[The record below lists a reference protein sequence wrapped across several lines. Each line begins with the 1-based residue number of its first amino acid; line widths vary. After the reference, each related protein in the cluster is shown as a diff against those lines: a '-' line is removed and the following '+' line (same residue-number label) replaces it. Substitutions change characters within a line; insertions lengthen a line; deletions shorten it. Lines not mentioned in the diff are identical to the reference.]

1 VRDLA
6 AAVLTFVLLTAPVAA
21 LAQPAGQ
28 AHRIGYL
35 SSLSASG
42 GRSQF
47 EAFRQ
52 GLRDLGYVEGRTIAI
67 EARWAE
73 GNYERLPN
81 LARELIGLNLEL
93 IVSAG
98 GPPAARAVKSATTTI
113 PVIFV
118 SGSAVA
124 AGIVS
129 SIARPGGNV
138 TGFEILAEEL
148 DTKRLELIKETLP
161 RAARVAVL
169 WNPGNLEAKLQ
180 RQPLEAAAQA
190 QGIRLRFVEARLPG
204 QIELAFTVMARE
216 RADVVLVSADPML
229 TSEYRRVVELA
240 ARTRLPAVYPFRSAA
255 EAGGLMSYGT
265 DLSAVYRSAATY
277 VDKILSGAKPADLPV
292 QQPTKFELVINMK
305 TANALG
311 LTIPPTV
318 LLRADQVLE

>member
-1 VRDLA
+1 MRDLA
-6 AAVLTFVLLTAPVAA
+6 AGVLTVVLLTAPFAA
-21 LAQPAGQ
+21 LAQPAGK

-52 GLRDLGYVEGRTIAI
+52 GLRDLGYVEGRTIFI

-81 LARELIGLNLEL
+81 LARELVGLNLEL

-98 GPPAARAVKSATTTI
+98 GPPAARALKSATTTI
-113 PVIFV
+113 PVVFV

-138 TGFEILAEEL
+138 TGFEIFAEAL

-169 WNPGNLEAKLQ
+169 WNPGNVEAKLQ

-216 RADVVLVSADPML
+216 RADVVLVSADPMF
-229 TSEYRRVVELA
+229 TSEYRRVVEMA
-240 ARTRLPAVYPFRSAA
+240 ARTRLPAVYPFRNVA

-265 DLSAVYRSAATY
+265 DLSAIYRSAAIY

-305 TANALG
+305 TAKALG
-311 LTIPPTV
+311 VTIPPTV
-318 LLRADQVLE
+318 LLRADLVLE

>member
-6 AAVLTFVLLTAPVAA
+6 AVVLTFVLLTAPFAT
-21 LAQPAGQ
+21 LAQPAGK

-52 GLRDLGYVEGRTIAI
+52 GLRDLGYVEGRTIFI

-81 LARELIGLNLEL
+81 LARELVGLNLEL

-98 GPPAARAVKSATTTI
+98 GPPAARALKSATATI
-113 PVIFV
+113 PVVFV

-138 TGFEILAEEL
+138 TGFEILAEAL
-148 DTKRLELIKETLP
+148 DTKRLELVKETLP

-169 WNPGNLEAKLQ
+169 WNPGNVEAKLQ
-180 RQPLEAAAQA
+180 RQPLEAAAQV

-216 RADVVLVSADPML
+216 RADVVLVSADPMF
-229 TSEYRRVVELA
+229 TSEYRRVVEMA
-240 ARTRLPAVYPFRSAA
+240 ARTRLPAVYPFRNVA

-265 DLSAVYRSAATY
+265 DLSAIYRSAAIY

-305 TANALG
+305 TAKALG

-318 LLRADQVLE
+318 LLRADLVLE

>member
-1 VRDLA
+1 MRDLA
-6 AAVLTFVLLTAPVAA
+6 AVVLTFVLLTAPFVT
-21 LAQPAGQ
+21 LAQPAGK

-52 GLRDLGYVEGRTIAI
+52 GLRDLGYVEGRTIFI

-81 LARELIGLNLEL
+81 LARELVGLNLEL

-98 GPPAARAVKSATTTI
+98 GPPAARALKSATATI
-113 PVIFV
+113 PVVFV

-138 TGFEILAEEL
+138 TGFEILAEAL
-148 DTKRLELIKETLP
+148 DTKRLELVKETLP

-169 WNPGNLEAKLQ
+169 WNPGNVEAKLQ
-180 RQPLEAAAQA
+180 RQPLEAAAQV

-216 RADVVLVSADPML
+216 RADVVLVSADPMF
-229 TSEYRRVVELA
+229 TSEYRRVVEMA
-240 ARTRLPAVYPFRSAA
+240 ARTRLPAVYPFRNVA

-265 DLSAVYRSAATY
+265 DLSAIYRSAAIY

-305 TANALG
+305 TAKALG

-318 LLRADQVLE
+318 LLRADLVLE

>member
-6 AAVLTFVLLTAPVAA
+6 AVVLTFVLLTAPFAA
-21 LAQPAGQ
+21 LAQPAGK

-52 GLRDLGYVEGRTIAI
+52 GLRDLGYVEGRTIFI

-81 LARELIGLNLEL
+81 LARELVGLNLEL

-98 GPPAARAVKSATTTI
+98 GPPAARALKSATTTL
-113 PVIFV
+113 PVVFV

-138 TGFEILAEEL
+138 TGFEILAEAL

-169 WNPGNLEAKLQ
+169 WNPGNVEAKLQ

-216 RADVVLVSADPML
+216 RADVVLVSADPMF
-229 TSEYRRVVELA
+229 TSEYRRVVEMA
-240 ARTRLPAVYPFRSAA
+240 ARTRLPAVYPFRNVA
-255 EAGGLMSYGT
+255 EAGGLMSYGA
-265 DLSAVYRSAATY
+265 DLSAIYRSAAIY

-305 TANALG
+305 TAKALG

-318 LLRADQVLE
+318 LLRADLVLE